1 MPFEVFDKSKAL
13 YGRSPN
19 VTIQAPRGLI
29 SINQSAYHRIGR
41 PMFVDLLFD
50 PEERII
56 GIRPGSDVDGHRV
69 RVADQP
75 GSPAVIS
82 GTAFTKYYDINTD
95 VTRRWEPTFD
105 GETLLVD
112 LKQQPKPAAQARATA
127 SDDEDDDGEPE

>member
-41 PMFVDLLFD
+41 PEFVDLMFD
-50 PEERII
+50 GDERLIA
-56 GIRPGSDVDGHRV
+56 IRPGNEETGHRV

-82 GTAFTKYYDINTD
+82 GTAFTKYYDINTEQ
-95 VTRRWEPTFD
+95 TRRWEPSFD
-105 GETLLVD
+105 GQMLIID
-112 LKQQPKPAAQARATA
+112 LKQPPKPAGQRRNTT
-127 SDDEDDDGEPE
+127 DEDGDDDDLD